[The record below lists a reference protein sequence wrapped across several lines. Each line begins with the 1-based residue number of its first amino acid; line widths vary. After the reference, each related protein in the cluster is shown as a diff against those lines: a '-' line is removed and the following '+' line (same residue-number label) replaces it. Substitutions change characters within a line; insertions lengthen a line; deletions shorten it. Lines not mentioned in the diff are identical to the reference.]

1 MRTYIQQPGQVGIP
15 GAPGNVGYL
24 AQMPPAINS
33 AEHER
38 KRKGALIYNKG
49 QGVTGPERKVFLDPK
64 RVGPMLPPM
73 ARLDGQMN
81 INMPQTNDAYLQ
93 EQERQRLLQEQQAQ
107 AELNNSMY
115 GGGQYNQA
123 DQYNQVDPY
132 SAVFAGF
139 HNKYVS

>member
-24 AQMPPAINS
+24 AQMPDAINYG
-33 AEHER
+33 EHKGAQQRE
-38 KRKGALIYNKG
+38 KIYRKGM
-49 QGVTGPERKVFLDPK
+49 GVTGPERKVFLDPK

-73 ARLDGQMN
+73 ARLGPMDNTNLNMGQ
-81 INMPQTNDAYLQ
+81 INDAYLQ

-115 GGGQYNQA
+115 GGGQY
-123 DQYNQVDPY
+123 DQY
-132 SAVFAGF
+132 SAASAGF
-139 HNKYVS
+139 QNKFVS